1 MHTPG
6 IHTNAK
12 LIYADYAMVYK
23 KNTHKKHSTQT
34 EQKTKKCKVKNI
46 YAKLQ
51 ASNFSVTE
59 LLTKDQQCVTY

>member
-1 MHTPG
+1 
-6 IHTNAK
+6 
-12 LIYADYAMVYK
+12 MVYK
-23 KNTHKKHSTQT
+23 KNTHKKHTTQT